1 MSNNN
6 ENGILFSNENNMS
19 IINKNENDNNINN
32 SSFDTL
38 NNFIFIIPNKQNNL
52 ELKNKIHIPIKI
64 QNQIN
69 ELKIDNKFPKKKS
82 KLYKLFRNKN
92 TLINNNYKIK
102 NNLSKSINKNF
113 INYRIKLENEKELKQ
128 FKMGFNI
135 NNSPFGLKEF
145 KTKFNKKYNKN
156 RSLY

>member
-6 ENGILFSNENNMS
+6 ENEILFSNENDMS

-38 NNFIFIIPNKQNNL
+38 NNFIFIIPKKQNNL
-52 ELKNKIHIPIKI
+52 ELKNKINIPIKI

-69 ELKIDNKFPKKKS
+69 ELKFGIKFPKKKS
-82 KLYKLFRNKN
+82 SLYGLFRNKN
-92 TLINNNYKIK
+92 IFINNNYKIK
-102 NNLSKSINKNF
+102 NNLSKSISKNY
-113 INYRIKLENEKELKQ
+113 INYKIKLENEKELKQ
-128 FKMGFNI
+128 FKMGFN
-135 NNSPFGLKEF
+135 NNDSPFGLKEF
-145 KTKFNKKYNKN
+145 KTKFNKKYYKN

>member
-1 MSNNN
+1 MSNN
-6 ENGILFSNENNMS
+6 ENDILFSNENDMS

-32 SSFDTL
+32 SSLDTL

-52 ELKNKIHIPIKI
+52 ELKNKINIPIKI

-69 ELKIDNKFPKKKS
+69 ELKINNKFSKKKS
-82 KLYKLFRNKN
+82 NLYKLFRNKN
-92 TLINNNYKIK
+92 TFINNNFKIK

-113 INYRIKLENEKELKQ
+113 INYKIKLENEKELKQ

>member
-6 ENGILFSNENNMS
+6 ENEILFSNENDMS

-32 SSFDTL
+32 SSLDTL

-52 ELKNKIHIPIKI
+52 VKNKINIPLKI

-69 ELKIDNKFPKKKS
+69 EIKIDNKLSKKKS
-82 KLYKLFRNKN
+82 SLYKLIRNKN
-92 TLINNNYKIK
+92 LFINNNYKIK
-102 NNLSKSINKNF
+102 NKLSKSINKNY
-113 INYRIKLENEKELKQ
+113 INYKIKLENEKELKQ

-145 KTKFNKKYNKN
+145 KSKFNKKYYKN